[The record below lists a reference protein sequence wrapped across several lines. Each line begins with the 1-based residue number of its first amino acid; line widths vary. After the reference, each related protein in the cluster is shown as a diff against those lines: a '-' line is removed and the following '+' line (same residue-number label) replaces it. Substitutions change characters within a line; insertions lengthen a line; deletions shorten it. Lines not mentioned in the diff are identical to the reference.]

1 MGCFWY
7 GKYSR
12 QCVSHRTVTIHPSNL
27 AEVFIRLNFQAAYR
41 DPGREN
47 RYLWN
52 RARPPSHVK
61 TSKIFTK
68 DLKVRRD
75 VGNRA
80 SYCRSRAHVKRHL
93 DKKKITSGTQGSS
106 VTKTWFHVVS
116 HIKPTIFYRFSLVD
130 VAEGNAPGTSL
141 SETFAYYAKYP
152 ACRSLL
158 NLACCTRI
166 TNEKDNV
173 CR

>member
-27 AEVFIRLNFQAAYR
+27 AEVFIRLNFQPAYR

-47 RYLWN
+47 RDLWN
-52 RARPPSHVK
+52 RARSPSHVK

-68 DLKVRRD
+68 DLKIRRD
-75 VGNRA
+75 VWNRA
-80 SYCRSRAHVKRHL
+80 SSVKGSCEETL
-93 DKKKITSGTQGSS
+93 IDKNKITSGTQGSS

-116 HIKPTIFYRFSLVD
+116 YIKPTVFYRFSLVD
-130 VAEGNAPGTSL
+130 VAEGNAPGTRL
-141 SETFAYYAKYP
+141 AETFAYYAKYP
-152 ACRSLL
+152 ACRCLP
-158 NLACCTRI
+158 NLPCCTRK